1 MWALNQNWAL
11 INFFCLK
18 DGCLFVVGVNS
29 RLGTYLYKY
38 GTLLN
43 TCLQKLCQAVHWML
57 KISKGLPSTMNIW
70 EFLKIQ
76 ILLIIK
82 TKLSGNWI
90 LTSLEEIS
98 KMRFSVVLSF
108 PHINFLLAAL
118 DNNR

>member
-1 MWALNQNWAL
+1 
-11 INFFCLK
+11 
-18 DGCLFVVGVNS
+18 
-29 RLGTYLYKY
+29 
-38 GTLLN
+38 
-43 TCLQKLCQAVHWML
+43 ML